1 MESETKKRE
10 KFLFDQKENLQTRP
24 PVITIMGHVDHGK
37 TKLLDAI
44 RETNVVDDE
53 DKNAY
58 GLVSNDGMIKSLKSS
73 LLKMDKTIE
82 EYNEEKLD
90 LAELEAKILAMPDT
104 IKVGITENLDRRV
117 RELDNTSTPLPFECY
132 YAVEVENASAIEKK
146 IHEGLDDKRVRQ
158 NREFF
163 NATPE
168 QAKAILEIAEVMGGK
183 NVTPKE
189 DIVETPQDKQAL
201 ENARKKR
208 GRIDYFGILGI
219 QKGTTL
225 TFSKDKNITCTVS
238 DNGKIIF
245 REKETTLSGS
255 ALLITNEMGYDWG
268 QVQGAGY
275 WCYQGKTLREL
286 VSEK

>member
-1 MESETKKRE
+1 MAIVYILTNES
-10 KFLFDQKENLQTRP
+10 
-24 PVITIMGHVDHGK
+24 
-37 TKLLDAI
+37 
-44 RETNVVDDE
+44 
-53 DKNAY
+53 
-58 GLVSNDGMIKSLKSS
+58 
-73 LLKMDKTIE
+73 
-82 EYNEEKLD
+82 
-90 LAELEAKILAMPDT
+90 MPDT

-225 TFSKDKNITCTVS
+225 TFSKDESITCEVA
-238 DNGKIIF
+238 DDGKVIF
-245 REKETTLSGS
+245 RGKETSLSGS
-255 ALLITNEMGYDWG
+255 ALLITNELGYDWG

>member
-1 MESETKKRE
+1 MAIVYILTNES
-10 KFLFDQKENLQTRP
+10 
-24 PVITIMGHVDHGK
+24 
-37 TKLLDAI
+37 
-44 RETNVVDDE
+44 
-53 DKNAY
+53 
-58 GLVSNDGMIKSLKSS
+58 
-73 LLKMDKTIE
+73 
-82 EYNEEKLD
+82 
-90 LAELEAKILAMPDT
+90 MPDT

-219 QKGTTL
+219 VKGTTL
-225 TFSKDKNITCTVS
+225 TFSKDDNITCVVS

-245 REKETTLSGS
+245 RDKETTLSGS

-275 WCYQGKTLREL
+275 WCYQGKTLRDL

>member
-1 MESETKKRE
+1 MSKIVYILTNES
-10 KFLFDQKENLQTRP
+10 
-24 PVITIMGHVDHGK
+24 
-37 TKLLDAI
+37 
-44 RETNVVDDE
+44 
-53 DKNAY
+53 
-58 GLVSNDGMIKSLKSS
+58 
-73 LLKMDKTIE
+73 
-82 EYNEEKLD
+82 
-90 LAELEAKILAMPDT
+90 MPDT
-104 IKVGITENLDRRV
+104 IKVGITDNLDRRV

-208 GRIDYFGILGI
+208 SRIDYFGILGI

-225 TFSKDKNITCTVS
+225 TFSKDENITCVVS

-245 REKETTLSGS
+245 RDKETTLSGS

-286 VSEK
+286 VTEK

>member
-1 MESETKKRE
+1 MIMAIVYILTNES
-10 KFLFDQKENLQTRP
+10 
-24 PVITIMGHVDHGK
+24 
-37 TKLLDAI
+37 
-44 RETNVVDDE
+44 
-53 DKNAY
+53 
-58 GLVSNDGMIKSLKSS
+58 
-73 LLKMDKTIE
+73 
-82 EYNEEKLD
+82 
-90 LAELEAKILAMPDT
+90 MPDT

-225 TFSKDKNITCTVS
+225 TFSKDENITCVVS

-245 REKETTLSGS
+245 RDKETTLSGS

-275 WCYQGKTLREL
+275 WCYQGKTLRGSSDNL
-286 VSEK
+286 PQVVRKK

>member
-1 MESETKKRE
+1 MSKIVYILTNES
-10 KFLFDQKENLQTRP
+10 
-24 PVITIMGHVDHGK
+24 
-37 TKLLDAI
+37 
-44 RETNVVDDE
+44 
-53 DKNAY
+53 
-58 GLVSNDGMIKSLKSS
+58 
-73 LLKMDKTIE
+73 
-82 EYNEEKLD
+82 
-90 LAELEAKILAMPDT
+90 MPDT
-104 IKVGITENLDRRV
+104 IKVGITDNLDRRV

-245 REKETTLSGS
+245 RDKETTLSGS

-268 QVQGAGY
+268 QVQGSGY
-275 WCYQGKTLREL
+275 WCYQGKTLRDL

>member
-1 MESETKKRE
+1 MSKIVYILTNES
-10 KFLFDQKENLQTRP
+10 
-24 PVITIMGHVDHGK
+24 
-37 TKLLDAI
+37 
-44 RETNVVDDE
+44 
-53 DKNAY
+53 
-58 GLVSNDGMIKSLKSS
+58 
-73 LLKMDKTIE
+73 
-82 EYNEEKLD
+82 
-90 LAELEAKILAMPDT
+90 MPDT
-104 IKVGITENLDRRV
+104 IKVGITDNLDRRV

-132 YAVEVENASAIEKK
+132 YAVEVENALAIEKK

-225 TFSKDKNITCTVS
+225 TFSKDENITCVVS

-245 REKETTLSGS
+245 RDKETTLSGS
-255 ALLITNEMGYDWG
+255 ALLVTNEMGYDWG

>member
-1 MESETKKRE
+1 MPIVYILTNES
-10 KFLFDQKENLQTRP
+10 
-24 PVITIMGHVDHGK
+24 
-37 TKLLDAI
+37 
-44 RETNVVDDE
+44 
-53 DKNAY
+53 
-58 GLVSNDGMIKSLKSS
+58 
-73 LLKMDKTIE
+73 
-82 EYNEEKLD
+82 
-90 LAELEAKILAMPDT
+90 MPDT
-104 IKVGITENLDRRV
+104 IKVGITDNLERRM

-132 YAVEVENASAIEKK
+132 YAVEVQDAKVIEKK

-225 TFSKDKNITCTVS
+225 TFSKDENITCVVS

-245 REKETTLSGS
+245 RDKETTLSGS
-255 ALLITNEMGYDWG
+255 ALLVTNEMGYDWG

-275 WCYQGKTLREL
+275 WCYQGKTLRDL

>member
-1 MESETKKRE
+1 MAIVYILTNES
-10 KFLFDQKENLQTRP
+10 
-24 PVITIMGHVDHGK
+24 
-37 TKLLDAI
+37 
-44 RETNVVDDE
+44 
-53 DKNAY
+53 
-58 GLVSNDGMIKSLKSS
+58 
-73 LLKMDKTIE
+73 
-82 EYNEEKLD
+82 
-90 LAELEAKILAMPDT
+90 MPDT

-245 REKETTLSGS
+245 RDKETTLSGS

-268 QVQGAGY
+268 QVQGSGY
-275 WCYQGKTLREL
+275 WCYQGKTLRDL
-286 VSEK
+286 IAEK

>member
-1 MESETKKRE
+1 MAIVYILTNES
-10 KFLFDQKENLQTRP
+10 
-24 PVITIMGHVDHGK
+24 
-37 TKLLDAI
+37 
-44 RETNVVDDE
+44 
-53 DKNAY
+53 
-58 GLVSNDGMIKSLKSS
+58 
-73 LLKMDKTIE
+73 
-82 EYNEEKLD
+82 
-90 LAELEAKILAMPDT
+90 MPDT

-132 YAVEVENASAIEKK
+132 YAVEVENASVIEKK

-225 TFSKDKNITCTVS
+225 TFSKDENITCVVS

-245 REKETTLSGS
+245 RDKETTLSGS
-255 ALLITNEMGYDWG
+255 ALLVTNEMGYDWG

-275 WCYQGKTLREL
+275 WCYQGKTLRDL